1 MSWIT
6 QLCETYENL
15 KTNDALLRG
24 CKMPLVPV
32 SHTVQTAHVE
42 IFIDEDG
49 NFIRAEGI
57 PKEKSLTAAP
67 CTENSAV
74 RSSGIAPHAL
84 YDNLK
89 YIAGNQIEYTGDEK
103 TDECYQKYMEQL
115 MDWCEYES
123 CPSVVKSIYK
133 YVSKGNVISD
143 LIAAAVLYEDDKG
156 LTKQW
161 GGDRD
166 NKPVQM
172 INTFIRFRVE
182 NSDSNSIECNADKE
196 LKDAYTKYDRSRR
209 EKFGMCFVTGERMP
223 VTYKHASKIRYSGDS
238 AKLISANDTGGFT
251 FRGRFNNPKEA
262 FAVGY
267 EVSDKAHSALRWI
280 VANQGFTIGDQTVA
294 VWSVKANKIPSV
306 FGDTLSI
313 FTNQMDIYNKYTPLD
328 SYSESL
334 KRAINGYKHSDLKKP
349 LENNNVVIMIV
360 EAATP
365 GRLSIRYYRE
375 MQFSEYLDNIENW
388 HELCI
393 WNHNYKNI
401 KTEIDQ
407 EDGSKKEV
415 INRIKFTGAPSINDI
430 IFASHGE
437 TVDDKLKKHL
447 TEILVSCICDRKK
460 IPYDI
465 VMKSFTRASDIA
477 GKADGEANKVTSIA
491 CALIKKYYH
500 DRYKEEYDMALDYEN
515 KERSYL
521 FGRVLAYAERI
532 EDYALYKAGEKR
544 VPNARKLRGKYRM
557 QPAKTLVILDEKLEP
572 YVERLYVSNN
582 WLYTQMQE
590 IISLINEQDYM
601 NNKPLEPSFLLGYA
615 CQMTE
620 LLNKKEKTDESK
632 EEI

>member
-57 PKEKSLTAAP
+57 PKEKSLTVVP
-67 CTENSAV
+67 CTEDSA
-74 RSSGIAPHAL
+74 SKCSGNTPHAL

-89 YIAGNQIEYTGDEK
+89 YIAGNQTEYTGNEK
-103 TDECYQKYMEQL
+103 TSEYYQKYIEQL

-123 CPSVVKSIYK
+123 CPSIVKSIYK
-133 YVSKGNVISD
+133 YVSKGNVIND
-143 LIAAAVLYEDDKG
+143 LIAAAVLNEDDKG

-166 NKPVQM
+166 NKPAQM
-172 INTFIRFRVE
+172 INTFVRFRVE
-182 NSDSNSIECNADKE
+182 NSDGISVECNADKE

-223 VTYKHASKIRYSGDS
+223 VTYKHSSKIRYSSDK
-238 AKLISANDTGGFT
+238 AKLISANDTGEVILI
-251 FRGRFNNPKEA
+251 GRFNNPEDA

-280 VANQGFTIGDQTVA
+280 IANQGFTIGNQTVA
-294 VWSVKANKIPSV
+294 VWSVKANKIPYV

-313 FTNQMDIYNKYTPLD
+313 FPNQMDIYNKYTPLD

-334 KRAINGYKHSDLKKP
+334 RRAINGYKHSDLKKP

-360 EAATP
+360 EAATT

-375 MQFSEYLDNIENW
+375 MQPSEYLDNIENW

-393 WNHNYKNI
+393 WNHNYKI
-401 KTEIDQ
+401 VKTEIEQ

-430 IFASHGE
+430 IFASYGE
-437 TVDDKLKKHL
+437 IADKLKKHL
-447 TEILVSCICDRKK
+447 TEILVLCICDRKK

-465 VMKSFTRASDIA
+465 VMKAFIRASDIFRA
-477 GKADGEANKVTSIA
+477 RDYEDNKVISIA

-500 DRYKEEYDMALDYEN
+500 DRYEEEYDMALDYEN

-532 EDYALYKAGEKR
+532 ENYALYKVEKKR
-544 VPNARKLRGKYRM
+544 VPNARKLRGKYRV

-590 IISLINEQDYM
+590 VISLINERDYM

-620 LLNKKEKTDESK
+620 LLKKKEEADESK